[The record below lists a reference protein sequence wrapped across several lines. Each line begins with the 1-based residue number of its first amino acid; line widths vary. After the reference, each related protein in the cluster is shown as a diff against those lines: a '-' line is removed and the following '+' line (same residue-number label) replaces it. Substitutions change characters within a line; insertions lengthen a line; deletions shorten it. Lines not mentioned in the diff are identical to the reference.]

1 MSQTKEAA
9 EHLAAASVQVQKK
22 LQRRSGKKSPRRRS
36 SNKRIFEDANSEASP
51 AADDDDENKVA
62 VSPAASKTNG
72 ISEESVAMGA
82 ATSAKKVKT
91 VTPAVVSGAEDLDV
105 SDPDSLLNRPV
116 AKYFGDDLFFGEVVT
131 YIPADEDLP
140 AFWRA
145 RYSDGDTEDYELS
158 ELLELIDLHREY
170 QNGEIY

>member
-1 MSQTKEAA
+1 MSQVKEAA

-22 LQRRSGKKSPRRRS
+22 LQRRSGKKSPRKRS

-51 AADDDDENKVA
+51 AAYDNDENKVA
-62 VSPAASKTNG
+62 ASPTASKTNG
-72 ISEESVAMGA
+72 VSA
-82 ATSAKKVKT
+82 ASAKKVKT
-91 VTPAVVSGAEDLDV
+91 VTPAVVSGAEDVDV
-105 SDPDSLLNRPV
+105 SDPESLLGRPV
-116 AKYFGDDLFFGEVVT
+116 AKYFGEDIYLGEVVT
-131 YIPADEDLP
+131 YTPADEDLP

-170 QNGEIY
+170 QNGELDE